1 MQDRECISRLL
12 ALSAVAFI
20 LAIVVASVR
29 ASVKELKFG
38 NISTSQVGFPTCIQ
52 HIMLIGNQL
61 LTLGPC
67 DPVQVVK
74 LLSSS

>member
-12 ALSAVAFI
+12 ALSAVAFT

-38 NISTSQVGFPTCIQ
+38 NISTSQVGLPTCNQ
-52 HIMLIGNQL
+52 HIMLIGNRL

-74 LLSSS
+74 RLSSS